1 MKKIYQNPEMTIVNV
16 QMSQMIA
23 ASDELRFGS
32 SVNTA
37 SGAESREGRFFDDD
51 EDY

>member
-1 MKKIYQNPEMTIVNV
+1 MKKIYQNPEILIVNI
-16 QMSQMIA
+16 QSAQIMS
-23 ASDELRFGS
+23 ASEELHFGS

-51 EDY
+51 DDY